1 MKEGRLSTATH
12 IAEAVNRQIV
22 DYASAGLDH
31 LLETDGG
38 RYVIKYV
45 ASRWAMQY
53 TAARQI
59 KVSQTPALTWG
70 TGTYVSPIAHPLS
83 TAMYGRCGLVARADD
98 APAWRVFDARQP
110 TAQAAYVN
118 WVRTQPLF
126 SDLVLTVHSTYANH
140 VLRDM
145 FRRLFKIDCVLFRPD
160 QVADLHT
167 DIVNDTWL
175 LVTDWTAT
183 GDIAASFST
192 RLRDAKFTI
201 LIDEEFDLLDQGG
214 LPIRAADR
222 TVEAATLARPSST
235 GVPVSHARAD
245 IPGLAR
251 AIVREYS
258 QDGFV
263 HVWIAP

>member
-1 MKEGRLSTATH
+1 MGTAKH
-12 IAEAVNRQIV
+12 IAEAVYRQIV
-22 DYASAGLDH
+22 DYASAGLEH

-45 ASRWAMQY
+45 ASRWAMPY
-53 TAARQI
+53 TTAQQI
-59 KVSQTPALTWG
+59 KISQTPALTWG
-70 TGTYVSPIAHPLS
+70 TGTYVSPISQPLS
-83 TAMYGRCGLVARADD
+83 TAIYGRCGLVARADD
-98 APAWRVFDARQP
+98 APTWRVFDARKP
-110 TAQAAYVN
+110 AAQAAYVN
-118 WVRTQPLF
+118 WVQTQPLF

-145 FRRLFKIDCVLFRPD
+145 FRALFRIDCVLFRPD
-160 QVADLHT
+160 QAADLHT
-167 DIVNDTWL
+167 DTMNDTWL
-175 LVTDWTAT
+175 LVTDWTAA
-183 GDIAASFST
+183 GDIAATFST

-222 TVEAATLARPSST
+222 KLEAATLSRRSST